1 MEYLQITDPH
11 NPIDARLI
19 KRSGRE
25 LAVLLPGLNY
35 TVENP
40 LFYYI
45 GQLLHERDVDA
56 LLVDFAYNRDDAFMN
71 APDDDRLERLRTD
84 GQAVLEFARKLAE
97 YDRITIIGK
106 SVGTISMGWA
116 IDDLPDARLVWLTP
130 SLGGTGLRAQMLGRS
145 NPAFCLIGTRDPAY
159 TETLVGELAADGMT
173 VAVIEGADH
182 GISHADGVVPSV
194 GLVQESIE
202 KLTLWLDATD

>member
-1 MEYLQITDPH
+1 MEYRRIETH
-11 NPIDARLI
+11 EPINARLI
-19 KRSGRE
+19 RRSARE
-25 LAVLLPGLNY
+25 LAILLPGLNY

-45 GQLLHERDVDA
+45 GQLMHERSVDT
-56 LLVDFAYNRDDAFMN
+56 LLVDFIYNRDDAFLN

-84 GQAVLEFARKLAE
+84 GQIIIDFARSLGE

-106 SVGTISMGWA
+106 SLGTISMSRA
-116 IDDLPDARLVWLTP
+116 ISDLPDSRLVWLTP
-130 SLGGTGLRAQMLGRS
+130 SLGGAGLRAQMLGRP

-159 TETLVGELAADGMT
+159 SEVLVEELSADGMA

-182 GISHADGVVPSV
+182 GISHVDGAVASV
-194 GLVQESIE
+194 GLVHQAIE
-202 KLTLWLDATD
+202 KLVLWLDATN

>member
-1 MEYLQITDPH
+1 MEYLQIETPK
-11 NPIDARLI
+11 PINARLI

-25 LAVLLPGLNY
+25 LSVLLPGLNY

-45 GQLLHERDVDA
+45 GQLMHERDVDT
-56 LLVDFAYNRDDAFMN
+56 LLVDFTYNRDETFLN

-84 GQAVLEFARKLAE
+84 GHAVIEFARKLGE

-106 SVGTISMGWA
+106 SLGTISMSRA
-116 IDDLPDARLVWLTP
+116 ISDLPDSRLVWLTP
-130 SLGGTGLRAQMLGRS
+130 SLGGTGLRAQMLGRP
-145 NPAFCLIGTRDPAY
+145 NPAFCLIGSRDPAY
-159 TETLVGELAADGMT
+159 SEALVEELTADGMA

-182 GISHADGVVPSV
+182 GISHADGTAASV
-194 GLVQESIE
+194 ALVQQAIE
-202 KLTLWLDATD
+202 KLAFWMDATD